1 MVQRR
6 FVSTSHYEKVLE
18 IRCRQLG
25 ENNIDS
31 AATAFNA
38 GQSLH
43 QLGQYDRALGI
54 TYFFVW
60 FSSNFE
66 EPYRDI
72 AVVLSGIAQIHTKKA
87 ASSNRL

>member
-1 MVQRR
+1 LK
-6 FVSTSHYEKVLE
+6 FAAGSWEKITLTP
-18 IRCRQLG
+18 
-25 ENNIDS
+25 

-43 QLGQYDRALGI
+43 QLGQYDQKIGI
-54 TYFFVW
+54 TY
-60 FSSNFE
+60 SSCGSRQILE